1 MQSKHGNKPCVN
13 SCVILANDKHVSKAT
28 YHHNLNRWEKLHH
41 PHRKRGHHNR
51 GSCLFI
57 SYYAINCLTNKRKH
71 TNSCSKLSKIH
82 YHCSLYS
89 VSDLA
94 ASILYR
100 LTPPHGHM
108 CAITT
113 DLSGSCDCITEQSL
127 FSRKFPYSQKASEGQ
142 KVLFAITV
150 ARSIVTAFKMQ
161 NILTCEMQMLPSK
174 TVYWFG

>member
-1 MQSKHGNKPCVN
+1 MQNKYGNKPCLN

-28 YHHNLNRWEKLHH
+28 YHHNLNWWEKLCH
-41 PHRKRGHHNR
+41 PHGKRGHHNR
-51 GSCLFI
+51 GSCSLLTMQLIVSPINTNTPTVVLNKVKFI
-57 SYYAINCLTNKRKH
+57 IIVAY
-71 TNSCSKLSKIH
+71 NS
-82 YHCSLYS
+82 
-89 VSDLA
+89 VFDLA

-127 FSRKFPYSQKASEGQ
+127 FSGKFPYSQRASEGQ

-150 ARSIVTAFKMQ
+150 AHSIVTAFKIQ
-161 NILTCEMQMLPSK
+161 NILTCEMQMLLSK